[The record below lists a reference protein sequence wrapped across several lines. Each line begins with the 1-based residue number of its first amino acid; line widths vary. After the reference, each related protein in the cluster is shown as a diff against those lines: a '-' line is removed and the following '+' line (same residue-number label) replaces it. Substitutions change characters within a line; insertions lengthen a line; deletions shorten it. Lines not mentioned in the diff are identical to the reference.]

1 MLEKIKKYYQLK
13 KFNKAGILA
22 RKGLKTSPNN
32 LEYYYLL
39 GLINYSLGKYSISMK
54 YLNHVL
60 KYNPKQVDVL
70 VAKTHCLRAMNK
82 NHEAIKTLEGLLS
95 LDSRKSDIF
104 LFLGDCY
111 LKIAD
116 INKGNHFLRESL
128 KNDNSKQN
136 LMNIYKIYS
145 NCDKRKEAAKLLKES
160 IFFNTDDDV
169 KLKYCNDQI
178 NYNLGLFDEVFKILD
193 SFEKK
198 NFINPQIFYLLGMS
212 SLILGHTERSKE
224 YFLKSVSCSI
234 ANKDIFTF
242 TPFIASSYFQLSR
255 MNYNFKEKSII
266 QIEDLFSRKI
276 DAISQSLLGLSLSK
290 IYGKKK
296 NFLES
301 TKYLKKS
308 NKIAYKRIVIPKGW
322 KFDDE
327 IIFFQNLK
335 KLYLYLK
342 RLKNLSKINLN
353 PIFILGMPRSGTTLV
368 ENILTQSNEV
378 EATGENQFLL
388 KEIFRFIPNINKE
401 IIQNWNLFSKINS
414 DYIQDYQD
422 YLKIDKTYFTDK
434 TPHNFL
440 LLGIIKLLIPNSKII
455 FCKRNKNDNILS
467 IYENFFP
474 SASHE
479 YSYDFDCLKKY
490 FELHIELM
498 KFWESENISFFKL
511 NYEDLI
517 TNSQKV
523 IKELCVYTNLK
534 FSENMLNPHLNK
546 RKVVTAS
553 FYQVRQPINNKSI
566 NRWQNYRHLFNNNS

>member
-145 NCDKRKEAAKLLKES
+145 DCDKRKEAAKLLKES

-234 ANKDIFTF
+234 ANKDIFAF

-276 DAISQSLLGLSLSK
+276 DAIS
-290 IYGKKK
+290 
-296 NFLES
+296 
-301 TKYLKKS
+301 
-308 NKIAYKRIVIPKGW
+308 
-322 KFDDE
+322 
-327 IIFFQNLK
+327 
-335 KLYLYLK
+335 
-342 RLKNLSKINLN
+342 
-353 PIFILGMPRSGTTLV
+353 
-368 ENILTQSNEV
+368 
-378 EATGENQFLL
+378 
-388 KEIFRFIPNINKE
+388 
-401 IIQNWNLFSKINS
+401 
-414 DYIQDYQD
+414 
-422 YLKIDKTYFTDK
+422 
-434 TPHNFL
+434 
-440 LLGIIKLLIPNSKII
+440 
-455 FCKRNKNDNILS
+455 
-467 IYENFFP
+467 
-474 SASHE
+474 
-479 YSYDFDCLKKY
+479 
-490 FELHIELM
+490 
-498 KFWESENISFFKL
+498 
-511 NYEDLI
+511 
-517 TNSQKV
+517 
-523 IKELCVYTNLK
+523 
-534 FSENMLNPHLNK
+534 
-546 RKVVTAS
+546 
-553 FYQVRQPINNKSI
+553 
-566 NRWQNYRHLFNNNS
+566 

>member
-1 MLEKIKKYYQLK
+1 MITP
-13 KFNKAGILA
+13 NK
-22 RKGLKTSPNN
+22 
-32 LEYYYLL
+32 
-39 GLINYSLGKYSISMK
+39 
-54 YLNHVL
+54 
-60 KYNPKQVDVL
+60 
-70 VAKTHCLRAMNK
+70 
-82 NHEAIKTLEGLLS
+82 
-95 LDSRKSDIF
+95 
-104 LFLGDCY
+104 
-111 LKIAD
+111 
-116 INKGNHFLRESL
+116 
-128 KNDNSKQN
+128 N

-145 NCDKRKEAAKLLKES
+145 DCDKRKEAAKLLKES

-178 NYNLGLFDEVFKILD
+178 NYNLGLFDEVYKILD

-198 NFINPQIFYLLGMS
+198 NFINPQIFYLLGMT

-224 YFLKSVSCSI
+224 YFLRSVSCSM
-234 ANKDIFTF
+234 ANEDVFVF

-266 QIEDLFSRKI
+266 QIENLFSKKI
-276 DAISQSLLGLSLSK
+276 DATSQSLLGLSLSK

-308 NKIAYKRIVIPKGW
+308 NKIAYNRIVIPKGW

-378 EATGENQFLL
+378 EATGENEFLL
-388 KEIFRFIPNINKE
+388 KEIFRFIPNIKKE
-401 IIQNWNLFSKINS
+401 IIKNCDLFSKINFN
-414 DYIQDYQD
+414 YIQGYRE
-422 YLKIDKTYFTDK
+422 YLKRDKTYFTDK

-474 SASHE
+474 
-479 YSYDFDCLKKY
+479 F
-490 FELHIELM
+490 
-498 KFWESENISFFKL
+498 
-511 NYEDLI
+511 
-517 TNSQKV
+517 SQ
-523 IKELCVYTNLK
+523 
-534 FSENMLNPHLNK
+534 S
-546 RKVVTAS
+546 
-553 FYQVRQPINNKSI
+553 
-566 NRWQNYRHLFNNNS
+566 

>member
-1 MLEKIKKYYQLK
+1 MLDEIKKYYQLK
-13 KFNKAGILA
+13 KFKKAEILA

-39 GLINYSLGKYSISMK
+39 GLINYSLDKFSSSIK

-70 VAKTHCLRAMNK
+70 VAKIHCLRAMNK

-104 LFLGDCY
+104 LLLGDCY

-145 NCDKRKEAAKLLKES
+145 DCDKRKEAAKLLKES
-160 IFFNTDDDV
+160 IFFNIDDEV

-178 NYNLGLFDEVFKILD
+178 KYNLGLFDEVFKILD

-198 NFINPQIFYLLGMS
+198 KFINPQIFYLLGIS

-234 ANKDIFTF
+234 ENEDIFSS

-266 QIEDLFSRKI
+266 QIEDLFSKKI

-290 IYGKKK
+290 IYSKKN

-308 NKIAYKRIVIPKGW
+308 NKIVYRRIVIPKGW

-368 ENILTQSNEV
+368 ESILTQSNEV
-378 EATGENQFLL
+378 EATGENEFLL
-388 KEIFRFIPNINKE
+388 KEIFRFIPNIKKE
-401 IIQNWNLFSKINS
+401 IIQNCNLFSKINS

-422 YLKIDKTYFTDK
+422 YLKIDKTYFIDK

-455 FCKRNKNDNILS
+455 FCKRN
-467 IYENFFP
+467 
-474 SASHE
+474 
-479 YSYDFDCLKKY
+479 
-490 FELHIELM
+490 
-498 KFWESENISFFKL
+498 
-511 NYEDLI
+511 
-517 TNSQKV
+517 
-523 IKELCVYTNLK
+523 NL
-534 FSENMLNPHLNK
+534 
-546 RKVVTAS
+546 
-553 FYQVRQPINNKSI
+553 Q
-566 NRWQNYRHLFNNNS
+566 